1 MTDFTERATRAIAD
15 ESFRVAHFPGL
26 ITEGQQLAEQLHAT
40 IEQAVR
46 DSIDFALA
54 EDDREEAAT
63 LADRSRRQ
71 FATTV
76 AAVQALEA
84 KLAERRADEK
94 GARIEAERKAAIAE
108 RDELAERFRVIVPQA
123 VAALTELF
131 GLVEA
136 NAQRLARA
144 GVKAPDAEATAR
156 GLKGYFNGGPI
167 DRFTQIKM
175 PAWGGKGRAWPLQ
188 RTRRIYDP
196 EASRERM
203 ERHVARQDAEREAS
217 YRAYRF
223 HAVEG
228 EVIPLRG
235 RKPGETDLRQFTLA
249 GAPVAAEVLPAELER
264 LQQRGVRFEA
274 IEKETV
280 NG

>member
-1 MTDFTERATRAIAD
+1 MTNFTERAARAIAD
-15 ESFRVAHFPGL
+15 ESFRVAHFPPL
-26 ITEGQQLAEQLHAT
+26 IAEGQQVAEQLHAT
-40 IEQAVR
+40 IEQAIA
-46 DSIDFALA
+46 DSIDFSLS

-71 FATTV
+71 FATV
-76 AAVQALEA
+76 VSAIEALEA
-84 KLAERRADEK
+84 KYAERQASEK
-94 GARIEAERKAAIAE
+94 GARIEAERQAAIAE

-136 NAQRLARA
+136 NAQRLAKA
-144 GVKAPDAEATAR
+144 GVRAPDAEATAR

-167 DRFTQIKM
+167 DRFLMMKI
-175 PAWGGKGRAWPLQ
+175 PEWAGKGRAWPLQ
-188 RTRRIYDP
+188 RSRRIYDP

-203 ERHVARQDAEREAS
+203 ERHVAHQDAEREAS

-223 HAVEG
+223 YAVEG

-235 RKPGETDLRQFTLA
+235 RKPGEKDLRQFTLA

-274 IEKETV
+274 IEQEPAH
-280 NG
+280 G